1 MREMR
6 SEHDLAYEQ
15 KVQARIRIAYF
26 LALIAFSLLCLRLWL
41 LQVIEG
47 DNYRRL
53 SENNRIRT
61 QIIKSP
67 RGCILDTNKKVLASN
82 RPSFDICLVPQ
93 ETSHAAEVLQDLA
106 TLVQCDVSQLQQKA
120 HQARGRPPYESVKL
134 LTDVSR
140 DVLALVLTHKL
151 DLPGIIV
158 ETTPVRYYPS
168 ASLACHLLGHLGE
181 INPRQLQSPAFAGY
195 KPGTFIGKYG
205 VEQAMEQELKGTD
218 GGYQAEVDATG
229 YKVNIMGRVEPIPAY
244 NLILTINADL
254 QQAAEEA
261 LAGKTGAIVAV
272 DPQSGRILSMVS
284 SPPFDPNLFSRSISA
299 REWGDLINNPSRPL
313 MNRCIQTMQPPG
325 STYKMITAAAALSEK
340 VITPESSFF
349 CSGFL
354 NFGAR
359 PYRCWRKTGHGTV
372 ALERGIV
379 ESCDVYFYQLG
390 ILLGPDR
397 LARYAHGFGLGDL
410 SGIRLSEE
418 KKGLIPTSD
427 WYQRRYGIPWQRGE
441 SLSIAIGQGAN
452 LVTPLQLVM
461 AYASLA
467 NGGTVYQPLFI
478 AQVETADGKPVKEF
492 SPQVR
497 GSLPLSRETITY
509 LKECLFKVVNT
520 PSGTGTRA
528 HITGRDVCGKTGTA
542 QVINLGRDSRSPRDS
557 DLQDH
562 AWFVAFAP
570 KDNARIAVVV
580 FIEHGGHGGS
590 AAAPIAQTVISR
602 FFELETSG
610 V

>member
-1 MREMR
+1 MR

-15 KVQARIRIAYF
+15 RVQTRIRIAYF
-26 LALIAFSLLCLRLWL
+26 LTLLAFALLFLRLWL
-41 LQVIEG
+41 LQLIEG

-67 RGCILDTNKKVLASN
+67 RGCILDTNHKVLASN

-93 ETSHAAEVLQDLA
+93 ETGRAAEVLQDLA
-106 TLVQCDVSQLQQKA
+106 ALVQCDVSPLKEKVR
-120 HQARGRPPYESVKL
+120 QARGRPPYEQVKL
-134 LTDVSR
+134 LADVSR
-140 DVLALVLTHKL
+140 DLLALVLTHKL
-151 DLPGIIV
+151 DLPGIVV
-158 ETTPVRYYPS
+158 ETNPVRHYPS
-168 ASLACHLLGHLGE
+168 ADLACHLLGHLGE
-181 INPRQLQSPAFAGY
+181 ISPQQLQSPAFAGY
-195 KPGTFIGKYG
+195 RPGTFIGKSG
-205 VEQAMEQELKGTD
+205 VEQMMEREMKGTD

-229 YKVNIMGRVEPIPAY
+229 YKVDIMGRVDPVPAH
-244 NLILTINADL
+244 NIILTLNADL
-254 QQAAEEA
+254 QQAAEDG

-272 DPQSGRILSMVS
+272 DPRDGRILAMAS
-284 SPPFDPNLFSRSISA
+284 SPRFDPNLFSRTISA
-299 REWGDLINNPSRPL
+299 REWGELINNPSRPL

-325 STYKMITAAAALSEK
+325 STYKLITAAAALSEK
-340 VITPESSFF
+340 EITPESAFF
-349 CSGFL
+349 CSGSL

-359 PYRCWRKTGHGTV
+359 AYRCWRKAGHGTV

-390 ILLGPDR
+390 IMLGPDR
-397 LARYAHGFGLGDL
+397 IARYARGFGLGDL
-410 SGIRLSEE
+410 TGIGLDEE
-418 KKGLIPTSD
+418 KRGLIPTSD

-467 NGGTVYQPLFI
+467 NGGKLYQPFFVER
-478 AQVETADGKPVKEF
+478 VETADGKLVNRI

-497 GSLPLSRETITY
+497 GNLPLASETIKR

-528 HITGRDVCGKTGTA
+528 QIPGGDVCGKTGTA

-557 DLQDH
+557 HLQDH

-570 KDNARIAVVV
+570 KDAPRIAVVV
-580 FIEHGGHGGS
+580 YVEHGGHGGS
-590 AAAPIAQTVISR
+590 ASAPIAKTIISR
-602 FFELETSG
+602 LFELEGSG

>member
-15 KVQARIRIAYF
+15 KVQTRIRIAYV
-26 LALIAFSLLCLRLWL
+26 LALLAFALLCLRLWL
-41 LQVIEG
+41 LQVVEG
-47 DNYRRL
+47 DTYRRL

-67 RGCILDTNKKVLASN
+67 RGCILDSRAKVLASN

-93 ETSHAAEVLQDLA
+93 ETSHAADVLQDLA
-106 TLVQCDVSQLQQKA
+106 DLVTCDVSQLRQKA
-120 HQARGRPPYESVKL
+120 QQARGRPPYEPVKL

-140 DVLALVLTHKL
+140 DMLALVLTHKL

-158 ETTPVRYYPS
+158 ETTPVRHYPA
-168 ASLACHLLGHLGE
+168 ASRACHLLGHLGE
-181 INPRQLQSPAFAGY
+181 INPRQLQSPVFAGY
-195 KPGTFIGKYG
+195 KPGTFIGKCG
-205 VEQAMEQELKGTD
+205 VEQVMEQDLKGTD

-229 YKVNIMGRVEPIPAY
+229 YKVNIMGRVDPIPAY
-244 NLILTINADL
+244 NVILTIDADL
-254 QQAAEEA
+254 QQAADEA

-272 DPQSGRILSMVS
+272 DPRDGRILAMAS

-299 REWGDLINNPSRPL
+299 KEWGELMNNPSHPL

-325 STYKMITAAAALSEK
+325 STYKLITAAAALSEQE
-340 VITPESSFF
+340 ITTASSFT
-349 CSGFL
+349 CNGFL
-354 NFGAR
+354 AFGSR

-390 ILLGPDR
+390 IMLGPDR
-397 LARYAHGFGLGDL
+397 LARYARGFGLGEL
-410 SGIRLSEE
+410 TGIGLSEE

-467 NGGTVYQPLFI
+467 NGGTVYQPFFI
-478 AQVETADGKPVKEF
+478 AALETADRKPVKQF
-492 SPQVR
+492 SPRVR
-497 GSLPLSRETITY
+497 ASLPLSKETINC

-520 PSGTGTRA
+520 PAGTGTRA
-528 HITGRDVCGKTGTA
+528 HISGRDVCGKTGTA
-542 QVINLGRDSRSPRDS
+542 QVINLGRDSRSPRNS

-570 KDNARIAVVV
+570 KDNARIAVVAFV
-580 FIEHGGHGGS
+580 EHGGHGGS
-590 AAAPIAQTVISR
+590 AAAPLVQGVIAR
-602 FFELETSG
+602 FFQLEAPG
-610 V
+610 D

>member
-1 MREMR
+1 MR

-15 KVQARIRIAYF
+15 KVQTRIRIAYF
-26 LALIAFSLLCLRLWL
+26 LALLAFTLLFLRLWL

-47 DNYRRL
+47 DTYRRL

-67 RGCILDTNKKVLASN
+67 RGCILDANRKVLASN

-93 ETSHAAEVLQDLA
+93 ETRHAAEVLQDLA
-106 TLVQCDVSQLQQKA
+106 TLVQCDVLQLQQKA
-120 HQARGRPPYESVKL
+120 RQARGRPPYEPVKL
-134 LTDVSR
+134 LADVSR

-158 ETTPVRYYPS
+158 ETNPVRHYPS
-168 ASLACHLLGHLGE
+168 AILACHLLGHLGE
-181 INPRQLQSPAFAGY
+181 INLRQLQSPAFTGY
-195 KPGTFIGKYG
+195 KPGTFIGKAG
-205 VEQAMEQELKGTD
+205 VEQMMEQELRGTD

-229 YKVNIMGRVEPIPAY
+229 YKVNIMGRVDPIPAD
-244 NLILTINADL
+244 NVILTINADL
-254 QQAAEEA
+254 QQVAEDA
-261 LAGKTGAIVAV
+261 LAGKTGAIAAV
-272 DPQSGRILSMVS
+272 DPRDGRILAMVS

-299 REWGDLINNPSRPL
+299 SEWGELINNPSRPL

-325 STYKMITAAAALSEK
+325 STYKLITAAAALGESA
-340 VITPESSFF
+340 ITPQSSFF
-349 CSGFL
+349 CGGSL
-354 NFGAR
+354 TFGSR
-359 PYRCWRKTGHGTV
+359 PYRCWRKSGHGTV

-397 LARYAHGFGLGDL
+397 LSRYARGFGLGEL
-410 SGIRLSEE
+410 TGTGLSEE

-461 AYASLA
+461 AYASLS
-467 NGGTVYQPLFI
+467 NGGTVYQPFFI
-478 AQVETADGKPVKEF
+478 ERVETADGKLVKQF

-497 GSLPLSRETITY
+497 GRLPLASETITY

-528 HITGRDVCGKTGTA
+528 QIPGRDVCGKTGTA

-570 KDNARIAVVV
+570 KDDPRIAVAV
-580 FIEHGGHGGS
+580 FVEHGGHGGS
-590 AAAPIAQTVISR
+590 ASAPLAHTIISR
-602 FFELETSG
+602 FFELEASG

>member
-1 MREMR
+1 MKAIR
-6 SEHDLAYEQ
+6 SEHDLAYEH

-26 LALIAFSLLCLRLWL
+26 LALLAFALLCVRLWL

-47 DNYRRL
+47 ENYRRL

-67 RGCILDTNKKVLASN
+67 RGCILDAKEKVLASN

-106 TLVQCDVSQLQQKA
+106 ALVQCDVSQLQQKA
-120 HQARGRPPYESVKL
+120 RQARGRPPYEPVKL
-134 LTDVSR
+134 LSDVSR

-151 DLPGIIV
+151 DLPGISV
-158 ETTPVRYYPS
+158 EANPVRNYPS
-168 ASLACHLLGHLGE
+168 AALAGHLLGHLGE
-181 INPRQLQSPAFAGY
+181 ISPAQLQSPAFAGY
-195 KPGTFIGKYG
+195 KPGAFIGKTG
-205 VEQAMEQELKGTD
+205 VEQMMEQELRGTD

-229 YKVNIMGRVEPIPAY
+229 YKVNIMGRVDPIPAD
-244 NLILTINADL
+244 NIILTINADL
-254 QQAAEEA
+254 QQAAEDA
-261 LAGKTGAIVAV
+261 MTGKTGAIVAV

-299 REWGDLINNPSRPL
+299 REWGELINNPSRPL

-325 STYKMITAAAALSEK
+325 STYKLITAAAALSEK

-354 NFGAR
+354 NFGTR
-359 PYRCWRKTGHGTV
+359 PYRCWKKGGHGTV
-372 ALERGIV
+372 ALEQGIV

-390 ILLGPDR
+390 IMLGPDR
-397 LARYAHGFGLGDL
+397 LSRYARAFGLGDL
-410 SGIRLSEE
+410 TGIGLSEE

-467 NGGTVYQPLFI
+467 NGGTVYQPFFI
-478 AQVETADGKPVKEF
+478 ERVETADGKLVKQF
-492 SPQVR
+492 SPRVR
-497 GSLPLSRETITY
+497 GSLPLAIERITY
-509 LKECLFKVVNT
+509 LKECLFKVVNS

-528 HITGRDVCGKTGTA
+528 RISGSDVCGKTGTA

-570 KDNARIAVVV
+570 KDDPRIAVVV
-580 FIEHGGHGGS
+580 FVEHGGHGGS
-590 AAAPIAQTVISR
+590 TSAPLAHAVISR
-602 FFELETSG
+602 FFELEASG

>member
-1 MREMR
+1 MR

-26 LALIAFSLLCLRLWL
+26 LAMLVFALLLLRLWL

-47 DNYRRL
+47 DTYRRL

-67 RGCILDTNKKVLASN
+67 RGCILDANRKVLASN

-106 TLVQCDVSQLQQKA
+106 TLVQCDILQLQQKA
-120 HQARGRPPYESVKL
+120 RQARGRPPYEPVKL
-134 LTDVSR
+134 LADVSR

-158 ETTPVRYYPS
+158 ETNPVRHYPS
-168 ASLACHLLGHLGE
+168 AVLACHLLGHLGE
-181 INPRQLQSPAFAGY
+181 ISLRQLQSPAFAGY
-195 KPGTFIGKYG
+195 KTGTFIGKSG
-205 VEQAMEQELKGTD
+205 VEQMMERELRGTD

-229 YKVNIMGRVEPIPAY
+229 YKVNIMGRVDPVPAD
-244 NLILTINADL
+244 NVILTINADL
-254 QQAAEEA
+254 QQAAEDA
-261 LAGKTGAIVAV
+261 LAGKTGAIAAV
-272 DPQSGRILSMVS
+272 DPRDGRILAMVS

-299 REWGDLINNPSRPL
+299 REWGELINNPSRPL

-325 STYKMITAAAALSEK
+325 STYKLITAAAALAEK
-340 VITPESSFF
+340 EITPASSFF
-349 CSGFL
+349 CGGAL
-354 NFGAR
+354 TFGAR
-359 PYRCWRKTGHGTV
+359 PYRCWRKAGHGMV
-372 ALERGIV
+372 AMERGIV
-379 ESCDVYFYQLG
+379 ESCDVFFYQLG
-390 ILLGPDR
+390 IMLGPDR
-397 LARYAHGFGLGDL
+397 LARYARSFGLGEL
-410 SGIRLSEE
+410 TGIGLSEE

-452 LVTPLQLVM
+452 LLTPLQLVM
-461 AYASLA
+461 AYAALA
-467 NGGTVYQPLFI
+467 NGGTLYQPYFI
-478 AQVETADGKPVKEF
+478 ERVETADGKPVRQF
-492 SPQVR
+492 SPRAR
-497 GSLPLSRETITY
+497 GRLPLASETIVF
-509 LKECLFKVVNT
+509 LKECLFKVVNS

-528 HITGRDVCGKTGTA
+528 QIRGGDVCGKTGTA
-542 QVINLGRDSRSPRDS
+542 QVINLGRDSRPPRDS
-557 DLQDH
+557 DMQDH

-570 KDNARIAVVV
+570 VGEPRIAVVV
-580 FIEHGGHGGS
+580 FVEHGGHGGS
-590 AAAPIAQTVISR
+590 AAAPLAQAVISR
-602 FFELETSG
+602 FFQMEASG